1 LEPLCAAGAVADLGG
16 GGEVVEVGR
25 ALQAKGVQLFVF
37 FLVADTAG
45 EAGQTLTR
53 KYSYITR

>member
-1 LEPLCAAGAVADLGG
+1 LEPLRAAGAVADLGG

-45 EAGQTLTR
+45 EAGQALTMR
-53 KYSYITR
+53 YS

>member
-1 LEPLCAAGAVADLGG
+1 LEPLCPASAVADLRG

-37 FLVADTAG
+37 FLVADTAR
-45 EAGQTLTR
+45 EAGQALTM
-53 KYSYITR
+53 KYS